1 MKKLYFVL
9 IGILLMLTGCSSDE
23 EYINTVKKITFPDG
37 VTVEKMVDNNVKA
50 GETYLVNDKNLLFN
64 EAVVF
69 MLSFGSKDEINF
81 TLRQSGFTLPE
92 KISEIKWVVEGKTK
106 TGKVIVASNDKIK
119 VKIKTEE
126 NGDYIETKTN
136 DIITYE
142 LPSNKVIP
150 QEELDI
156 MGEFYNLAI
165 KNGYTNQKA
174 EEVKESEESEYKPFD
189 EKAFLKNESGEN
201 VVKYYPSGR
210 VQFISDGYMEVELE
224 DRSNLKDIAEGLV
237 WLQDNI
243 GKQYVNALVDYSI
256 ELEYQIIAE
265 KLNKK
270 ITNKITNSDKEK
282 IKKLETQAVKVFD
295 KLQEEV
301 NNSND

>member
-9 IGILLMLTGCSSDE
+9 IGILLMLTRCSSDE

-92 KISEIKWVVEGKTK
+92 KISEIKWGVEGKTK

-126 NGDYIETKTN
+126 NGDYIETKTS

-270 ITNKITNSDKEK
+270 ITNSDKEK

-301 NNSND
+301 NNTTD

>member
-23 EYINTVKKITFPDG
+23 GYINTVKKITFPDG

-92 KISEIKWVVEGKTK
+92 KISEIKWGVEGKTK

-119 VKIKTEE
+119 VKIETEE
-126 NGDYIETKTN
+126 NGDYIETKTS

-165 KNGYTNQKA
+165 KNGYTNQKV

-210 VQFISDGYMEVELE
+210 VKFISDGYMEVELE
-224 DRSNLKDIAEGLV
+224 DRSNLKDIAKGLV

-270 ITNKITNSDKEK
+270 ITNSDKEK

-301 NNSND
+301 NNTTD

>member
-119 VKIKTEE
+119 VKIETEE
-126 NGDYIETKTN
+126 NGDYIETKTS
-136 DIITYE
+136 DIVTYE

-174 EEVKESEESEYKPFD
+174 EEVKEAEESEYKPFD

-210 VQFISDGYMEVELE
+210 VKFISDGYMEVELE

-270 ITNKITNSDKEK
+270 ITNSDKEK

-301 NNSND
+301 NNTTD

>member
-37 VTVEKMVDNNVKA
+37 VAVEKMVDNNVKA

-92 KISEIKWVVEGKTK
+92 KISEIKWGVEGKTK

-165 KNGYTNQKA
+165 KNGYTNQKV

-210 VQFISDGYMEVELE
+210 VQFISDGYMEVEVE

-270 ITNKITNSDKEK
+270 ITNSDREK

-301 NNSND
+301 NNTTD

>member
-165 KNGYTNQKA
+165 KNGYTNQKV

-270 ITNKITNSDKEK
+270 ITNSDKEK

>member
-92 KISEIKWVVEGKTK
+92 KISEIKWGVEGKTK

-119 VKIKTEE
+119 VKIETEE
-126 NGDYIETKTN
+126 NGDYIETKTS
-136 DIITYE
+136 DIVTYE
-142 LPSNKVIP
+142 LSSNKVIP

-165 KNGYTNQKA
+165 KNGYTNQKV

-210 VQFISDGYMEVELE
+210 VKFISNGYMEVELE

-270 ITNKITNSDKEK
+270 ITNSDKEK

-301 NNSND
+301 NNTTD

>member
-37 VTVEKMVDNNVKA
+37 VAVEKMVDNNVKA

-92 KISEIKWVVEGKTK
+92 KISEIKWGVEGKTK

-165 KNGYTNQKA
+165 KNGYTNQKV

-270 ITNKITNSDKEK
+270 ITNSDREK

-301 NNSND
+301 NNTTD

>member
-92 KISEIKWVVEGKTK
+92 KISEIKWGVEGKTK

-165 KNGYTNQKA
+165 KNGYTNQKV

-189 EKAFLKNESGEN
+189 ERAFLKNESGEN

-224 DRSNLKDIAEGLV
+224 DRSNLKDIAKGLV

-270 ITNKITNSDKEK
+270 ITNSDREK

>member
-92 KISEIKWVVEGKTK
+92 KISEIKWGVEGKTK

-119 VKIKTEE
+119 VKIETEE
-126 NGDYIETKTN
+126 NGDYIETKTS

-165 KNGYTNQKA
+165 KNGYTNQKV

-210 VQFISDGYMEVELE
+210 VKFISDGYMEVELE

-270 ITNKITNSDKEK
+270 ITNSDKEK

-301 NNSND
+301 NNTTD

>member
-92 KISEIKWVVEGKTK
+92 KISEIKWGVEGKTK

-126 NGDYIETKTN
+126 NGDYIETKTS

-210 VQFISDGYMEVELE
+210 VKFISDGYMEVELE
-224 DRSNLKDIAEGLV
+224 DRSNLKDIAKGLV

-270 ITNKITNSDKEK
+270 ITNSDKEK

-301 NNSND
+301 NNTTD

>member
-119 VKIKTEE
+119 VKIETEE
-126 NGDYIETKTN
+126 NGDYIETKTS
-136 DIITYE
+136 DIVTYE
-142 LPSNKVIP
+142 LSSNKVIP

-165 KNGYTNQKA
+165 KNGYTNQKV

-210 VQFISDGYMEVELE
+210 VKFISDGYMEVELE

-270 ITNKITNSDKEK
+270 ITNSDKEK

-301 NNSND
+301 NNTTD

>member
-126 NGDYIETKTN
+126 NGDYIETKTS

-165 KNGYTNQKA
+165 KNGYTNQKV

-189 EKAFLKNESGEN
+189 ERAFLKNESGEN

-270 ITNKITNSDKEK
+270 ITNSDKEK

>member
-9 IGILLMLTGCSSDE
+9 IGILLMLTRCSSDE

-92 KISEIKWVVEGKTK
+92 KISEIKWGVEGKTK

-126 NGDYIETKTN
+126 NGDYIETKTS

-142 LPSNKVIP
+142 LPSNKVIL

-270 ITNKITNSDKEK
+270 ITNSDKEK

-301 NNSND
+301 NNTTD

>member
-92 KISEIKWVVEGKTK
+92 KISEIKWGVEGKTK

-126 NGDYIETKTN
+126 NGDYIETKTS

-165 KNGYTNQKA
+165 KNGYTNQKV

-270 ITNKITNSDKEK
+270 ITNSDREK

-301 NNSND
+301 NNTTD

>member
-9 IGILLMLTGCSSDE
+9 IGILLILTGCSSDE

-165 KNGYTNQKA
+165 KNGYTNQKV

-189 EKAFLKNESGEN
+189 ERAFLKNESGEN

-270 ITNKITNSDKEK
+270 ITNSDREK

-301 NNSND
+301 NNTTD

>member
-1 MKKLYFVL
+1 MKKIYFVL

-37 VTVEKMVDNNVKA
+37 ITVEKLVDNNIKA
-50 GETYLVNDKNLLFN
+50 GETYLANDKKLLFN

-81 TLRQSGFTLPE
+81 TLKQGGFILPE
-92 KISEIKWVVEGKTK
+92 QFSEVKWVVEGETK
-106 TGKVIVASNDKIK
+106 TGKVVVASNDKIK
-119 VKIKTEE
+119 VKIKTEK
-126 NGDYIETKTN
+126 NGDYIETRTS
-136 DIITYE
+136 DIVTYE
-142 LPSNKVIP
+142 LSSNKVIP

-156 MGEFYNLAI
+156 MREFYDLAI
-165 KNGYTNQKA
+165 KNGYTNQK
-174 EEVKESEESEYKPFD
+174 EEKAKESEENEYKRFD
-189 EKAFLKNESGEN
+189 EKAFLKNEFGEN

-210 VQFISDGYMEVELE
+210 VQFISDGYIESELE

-243 GKQYVNALVDYSI
+243 GKQYVNALVDYSM

-270 ITNKITNSDKEK
+270 ITDDDKEK
-282 IKKLETQAVKVFD
+282 IKKLETQAIKVFN

-301 NNSND
+301 NNSAN

>member
-23 EYINTVKKITFPDG
+23 KYINTVKKITFPDG

-119 VKIKTEE
+119 VKIETEE
-126 NGDYIETKTN
+126 NGDYIETKTS
-136 DIITYE
+136 DIVTYE

-165 KNGYTNQKA
+165 KNGYTNQKV

-210 VQFISDGYMEVELE
+210 VKFISDGYMEVELE

-270 ITNKITNSDKEK
+270 ITNSDKEK

-301 NNSND
+301 NNTTD

>member
-92 KISEIKWVVEGKTK
+92 KISEIKWGVEGKTK

-126 NGDYIETKTN
+126 NGDYIETKTS

-165 KNGYTNQKA
+165 KNGYTNQKV

-210 VQFISDGYMEVELE
+210 VKFISDGYMEVELE
-224 DRSNLKDIAEGLV
+224 DRSNLKDIAKGLV

-270 ITNKITNSDKEK
+270 ITNSDKEK

-301 NNSND
+301 NNTTD

>member
-23 EYINTVKKITFPDG
+23 KYINTVKKITFPDG

-119 VKIKTEE
+119 VKIETEE
-126 NGDYIETKTN
+126 NGDYIETKTS
-136 DIITYE
+136 DIVTYE
-142 LPSNKVIP
+142 LSSNKVIP

-165 KNGYTNQKA
+165 KNGYTNQKV

-210 VQFISDGYMEVELE
+210 VKFISDGYMEVELE

-270 ITNKITNSDKEK
+270 ITNNDREK

-301 NNSND
+301 NNTTD

>member
-92 KISEIKWVVEGKTK
+92 KISEIKWGVEGKTK

-126 NGDYIETKTN
+126 NGDYIETKTS

-270 ITNKITNSDKEK
+270 ITNSDKEK

-301 NNSND
+301 NNTTD

>member
-165 KNGYTNQKA
+165 KNGYTNQKV

-210 VQFISDGYMEVELE
+210 VKFISDGYMEVELE

-270 ITNKITNSDKEK
+270 ITNSDKEK

>member
-165 KNGYTNQKA
+165 KNGYTNQKV

-189 EKAFLKNESGEN
+189 ERAFLKNESGEN

-270 ITNKITNSDKEK
+270 ITNSDREK

-301 NNSND
+301 NNTTD

>member
-126 NGDYIETKTN
+126 NGDYIETKTS

-270 ITNKITNSDKEK
+270 ITNSDKEK
-282 IKKLETQAVKVFD
+282 IKKLEVQALKVFD

-301 NNSND
+301 NNTNEEE

>member
-92 KISEIKWVVEGKTK
+92 KISEIKWGVEGKTK

-126 NGDYIETKTN
+126 NGDYIETKTS

-174 EEVKESEESEYKPFD
+174 EEVKEAEESEYKPFD

-210 VQFISDGYMEVELE
+210 VKFISDGYMEVELE

-270 ITNKITNSDKEK
+270 ITNSDKEK
-282 IKKLETQAVKVFD
+282 IKKLEIQALKVFD

-301 NNSND
+301 NNTNEEE

>member
-126 NGDYIETKTN
+126 NGDYIETKTS

-165 KNGYTNQKA
+165 KNGYTNQKV

-189 EKAFLKNESGEN
+189 ERAFLKNESGEN

-210 VQFISDGYMEVELE
+210 VKFISDGYMEVELE

-270 ITNKITNSDKEK
+270 ITNSDKEK

>member
-165 KNGYTNQKA
+165 KNGYTNQKV

-189 EKAFLKNESGEN
+189 ERAFLKNESGEN

-270 ITNKITNSDKEK
+270 ITNSDKEK

-301 NNSND
+301 NNTTD

>member
-92 KISEIKWVVEGKTK
+92 KISEIKWGVEGKTK

-126 NGDYIETKTN
+126 NGDYIETKTS

-210 VQFISDGYMEVELE
+210 VKFISDGYMEVELE

-270 ITNKITNSDKEK
+270 ITNSDKEK

-301 NNSND
+301 NNTTD

>member
-23 EYINTVKKITFPDG
+23 KYINTVKKITFPDG

-119 VKIKTEE
+119 VKIETEE
-126 NGDYIETKTN
+126 NGDYIETKTS
-136 DIITYE
+136 DIVTYE
-142 LPSNKVIP
+142 LSSNKVIP

-165 KNGYTNQKA
+165 KNGYTNQKV

-224 DRSNLKDIAEGLV
+224 DRSNLKDITEGLV

-270 ITNKITNSDKEK
+270 ITNSDKEK

-301 NNSND
+301 NNTTD

>member
-92 KISEIKWVVEGKTK
+92 KISEIKWGVEGKTK

-126 NGDYIETKTN
+126 NGDYIETKTS

-210 VQFISDGYMEVELE
+210 VKFISDGYMEVELE
-224 DRSNLKDIAEGLV
+224 DRSNLKDIAKGLV

-270 ITNKITNSDKEK
+270 ITNSDREK

-301 NNSND
+301 NNTTD

>member
-92 KISEIKWVVEGKTK
+92 KISEIKWGVEGKTK

-126 NGDYIETKTN
+126 NGDYIETKTS

-165 KNGYTNQKA
+165 KNGYTNQKV

-210 VQFISDGYMEVELE
+210 VKFISDGYMEVELE

-270 ITNKITNSDKEK
+270 ITNSDREK

-301 NNSND
+301 NNTTD

>member
-23 EYINTVKKITFPDG
+23 KYINTVKKITFPDG

-119 VKIKTEE
+119 VKIETEE
-126 NGDYIETKTN
+126 NGDYIETKTS
-136 DIITYE
+136 DIVTYE
-142 LPSNKVIP
+142 LSSNKVIP

-165 KNGYTNQKA
+165 KNGYTNQKV

-210 VQFISDGYMEVELE
+210 VKFISDGYMEVELE

-270 ITNKITNSDKEK
+270 ITNSDKEK
-282 IKKLETQAVKVFD
+282 IKKLETQAAKVFD

-301 NNSND
+301 NNTTD

>member
-126 NGDYIETKTN
+126 NGDYIETKTS

-270 ITNKITNSDKEK
+270 ITNSDKEK

-301 NNSND
+301 NNTTV

>member
-81 TLRQSGFTLPE
+81 TLRQTGFTLPE
-92 KISEIKWVVEGKTK
+92 KISEIKWGVEGKTK

-126 NGDYIETKTN
+126 NGDYIETKTS

-270 ITNKITNSDKEK
+270 ITNSDKEK

-301 NNSND
+301 NNTTD

>member
-92 KISEIKWVVEGKTK
+92 KISEIKWGVEGKTK

-119 VKIKTEE
+119 VKIETEE
-126 NGDYIETKTN
+126 NGDYIETKTS

-270 ITNKITNSDKEK
+270 ITNSDKEK

-301 NNSND
+301 NNTTD

>member
-37 VTVEKMVDNNVKA
+37 VTVKKMVDNNVKA

-92 KISEIKWVVEGKTK
+92 KISEIKWGVEGKTK

-119 VKIKTEE
+119 VKIETEE
-126 NGDYIETKTN
+126 NGDYIETKTS

-165 KNGYTNQKA
+165 KNGYTNQKV

-210 VQFISDGYMEVELE
+210 VKFISDGYMEVELE
-224 DRSNLKDIAEGLV
+224 DRSNLKDIAKGLV

-270 ITNKITNSDKEK
+270 ITNSDKEK

-301 NNSND
+301 NNTTD

>member
-165 KNGYTNQKA
+165 KNGYTNQKV

-270 ITNKITNSDKEK
+270 ITNSDREK

-301 NNSND
+301 NNTTD

>member
-92 KISEIKWVVEGKTK
+92 KISEIKWGVEGKTK

-126 NGDYIETKTN
+126 NGDYIETKTS

-165 KNGYTNQKA
+165 KNGYTNQKV

-189 EKAFLKNESGEN
+189 ERAFLKNESGEN

-210 VQFISDGYMEVELE
+210 VKFISDGYMEVELE

-270 ITNKITNSDKEK
+270 ITNSDKEK

>member
-37 VTVEKMVDNNVKA
+37 VTIEKMVDNNVKA

-126 NGDYIETKTN
+126 NGDYIETKTS

-165 KNGYTNQKA
+165 KNGYTNQKT
-174 EEVKESEESEYKPFD
+174 EEVKEAEESEYKPFD

-210 VQFISDGYMEVELE
+210 VKFISDGYMEVELE

-270 ITNKITNSDKEK
+270 ITNSDKEK

-301 NNSND
+301 NNTTD

>member
-92 KISEIKWVVEGKTK
+92 KISEIKWGVEGKTK

-119 VKIKTEE
+119 VKIETEE
-126 NGDYIETKTN
+126 NGDYIETKTS

-165 KNGYTNQKA
+165 KNGYTNQKV

-210 VQFISDGYMEVELE
+210 VKFISDGYMEVELE
-224 DRSNLKDIAEGLV
+224 DRSNLKDIAKGLV

-270 ITNKITNSDKEK
+270 ITNSDKEK

-295 KLQEEV
+295 KLQE
-301 NNSND
+301 

>member
-1 MKKLYFVL
+1 MKKLYFIL

-23 EYINTVKKITFPDG
+23 DYINTVKKITFPDG
-37 VTVEKMVDNNVKA
+37 VTVEKLVDNNIKG
-50 GETYLVNDKNLLFN
+50 GETYLVNDKNFLFN
-64 EAVVF
+64 EAVLL

-81 TLRQSGFTLPE
+81 ALKQGGFTVPE
-92 KISEIKWVVEGKTK
+92 KFSEVKWAVEGETK
-106 TGKVIVASNDKIK
+106 NGKVIVASNDKIK
-119 VKIKTEE
+119 VRIETEK
-126 NGDYIETKTN
+126 NGDYIETKTS
-136 DIITYE
+136 DIVTSDIAT
-142 LPSNKVIP
+142 NKVIP

-156 MGEFYNLAI
+156 MLEFYNLAL
-165 KNGYTNQKA
+165 KNGYTNQKV
-174 EEVKESEESEYKPFD
+174 EETKEPEESEYKRFD
-189 EKAFLKNESGEN
+189 EKAFLKNEFGEN

-210 VQFISDGYMEVELE
+210 VQFISDGYIEVELE
-224 DRSNLKDIAEGLV
+224 DRSNLKEIAEGIV

-270 ITNKITNSDKEK
+270 ITNSDKEK
-282 IKKLETQAVKVFD
+282 IKKLEVQALKVFD

-301 NNSND
+301 NNTNEEE